1 MAGSLFAVG
10 CLADDEDARNTVEL
24 GANNGTNN
32 GTTDD
37 QDDDDSR
44 PGRGTLSVEKLTANR
59 SGMGA
64 PNIAPS
70 LTDPRGIARF
80 NEMFWI
86 PGARSG
92 DVVILDGDGVP
103 STGDMPGVPRSGEIR
118 LERGISGVAVTG
130 AGADDDDFALHS
142 EAACNPAQLLFSS
155 ETGRI
160 FGVNTEVDTEDGFEA
175 EVVIDRSKVGANF
188 KGITVI
194 QGTHGSLILAADFHN
209 ARIDVFDEE
218 FRLVKNVTFEAG
230 LPEGFAPHNVA
241 ALEDKVIVTF
251 AKQDA
256 EKKNAVTGR
265 GLGFV
270 AVFDREG
277 NLLGVAKGPELNA
290 PFGVELAC
298 NFAQFPNA
306 LLVSN
311 TGSGRITV
319 IDLRTMEVRGQL
331 MDQAGKTMVIEDLWG
346 IRFGTGVEEARS
358 NELFFSARPNKGKDG
373 LFGKIARTSGKEK

>member
-1 MAGSLFAVG
+1 MA
-10 CLADDEDARNTVEL
+10 DEEDTRNKVEL
-24 GANNGTNN
+24 GTGDEA
-32 GTTDD
+32 TDD
-37 QDDDDSR
+37 QVADDQVADDKGSDQR
-44 PGRGTLSVEKLTANR
+44 ALSVVKLTANR
-59 SGMGA
+59 TGMGA
-64 PNIAPS
+64 PNIARS

-80 NEMFWI
+80 NGMLWI

-103 STGDMPGVPRSGEIR
+103 STGDMPGVPRSGEIH

-130 AGADDDDFALHS
+130 AEADDPDFPIHS
-142 EAACNPAQLLFSS
+142 ETACNPAQLLFSS

-160 FGVNTEVDTEDGFEA
+160 FGVNTEVDTKDGFEA
-175 EVVIDRSKVGANF
+175 AVVIDRSKVGANF

-194 QGTHGSLILAADFHN
+194 HGTRGSLILAADFRN

-218 FRLVKNVTFEAG
+218 FRLVKNVRFEVG
-230 LPEGFAPHNVA
+230 LPAGFAPHNVA
-241 ALEDKVIVTF
+241 SLGDRVIVTF

-256 EKKNAVTGR
+256 KKENAVTGP

-270 AVFDREG
+270 AMFDLEG
-277 NLLGVAKGPELNA
+277 RLLGLAKGPELNA

-331 MDQAGKTMVIEDLWG
+331 TDRAGKTVVIEDLWG

-358 NELFFSARPNKGKDG
+358 NELFFTARPNEGKDG
-373 LFGKIARTSGKEK
+373 LFGKVARTSGKDK